1 MKLTVLGNNGPYP
14 GSGGACS
21 GYLVEK
27 GNTKILL
34 DCGNGVI
41 SRLQRII
48 GLEALDG
55 IIVTHLHSDHMSD
68 LLVLRYA
75 LDIMLSKGMLDAP
88 MKLYAPGNPA
98 EVLKSLQYKNVF
110 DINLISEDTTASLGE
125 LEFCFK
131 PMVHPVP
138 TYAVRVSGGDKSIV
152 YSADTSYN
160 SRLVEFGSGCDLFLC
175 ECALMEKD
183 RGDNPVHLTAF
194 ECGEIAVA
202 ASAKRFLV
210 THLWPGY
217 DSGEV
222 LSEVKARYPDAELSV
237 EMNAYNV

>member
-1 MKLTVLGNNGPYP
+1 M
-14 GSGGACS
+14 
-21 GYLVEK
+21 
-27 GNTKILL
+27 LL

-55 IIVTHLHSDHMSD
+55 IVISHLHSDHMSD

-75 LDIMLSKGMLDAP
+75 LDIMLGKGILGAP
-88 MKLYAPGNPA
+88 MKLYTPGHPA
-98 EVLKSLQYKNVF
+98 EVLRSLQYKNVF
-110 DINLISEDTTASLGE
+110 DINLISEDTTVRLGE
-125 LEFCFK
+125 LELCFRQ
-131 PMVHPVP
+131 MLHPVP

-160 SRLVEFGSGCDLFLC
+160 SGLAEFGSGCDLFLC

-183 RGDNPVHLTAF
+183 RGDKPVHLTAR
-194 ECGEIAVA
+194 ECGEIASA
-202 ASAKRFLV
+202 AFAKRFLV

-217 DSGEV
+217 DPGDI
-222 LSEVKARYPDAELSV
+222 LNEVKAGYPDAELSV
-237 EMNAYNV
+237 EMKEYNI